1 MIKTNL
7 LELENWFAKSIIAYP
22 NDNYEQIHG
31 HYDLNKWIAAV
42 KDLVSLESSGYSKPN
57 ALTTATQN
65 WDQTEKYN
73 FLNWLKFYQDEQHLK
88 YKTAQQWYNSNDP
101 GYFLPLT
108 NPPKPKFTAPAPN
121 YQEAMQSDDHDLIS
135 PQEKKRIIENQRK
148 KIIGRLDS
156 IEKLLRSDEGQLLSG
171 DAEFDNLIGSIYDL
185 KRKINRLNKRTA
197 SVKTY
202 EDILV
207 LETNKLSNKGF
218 HKAAGFLKSAADEM
232 LNDVAKENDKTND
245 KKLPENQGVQDA
257 PEPQEAP
264 KDQPEQKLPT
274 PASPPAPTQ
283 SVGNPGQIPSENPQA
298 SGAPNNTPDLSKGLT
313 EFLDNL
319 ETGSFTAK
327 EDLNDIN
334 DIDDELEIQADW
346 NDEDEL
352 VIYAQEAP
360 APSPKPTGDLINKN
374 VVSPATNPIPAP
386 AGNVPKKLPADPNQ
400 PVKLPDGNMVDELLN
415 TALKDITIEDVIAK
429 LQEIDKIFKTREIPR
444 QLTLVDMMLSKLGLS
459 SYFDNLA
466 ESINKSYDS
475 NQYISGRISEIL
487 NVLNSSTGKVV
498 IPNAAVVNNSA
509 EPVRQKLQEDS
520 DKENQ
525 RKIVKKQLQNK
536 QLDEMNDNSLNGD
549 QPAPDVQIEAPK
561 TAIPPK

>member
-7 LELENWFAKSIIAYP
+7 LELENWFSKSIIAYP
-22 NDNYEQIHG
+22 NDNYEQIYG
-31 HYDLNKWIAAV
+31 QYDLNKWIAAV
-42 KDLVSLESSGYSKPN
+42 KDLVSLESSGYTKSD
-57 ALTTATQN
+57 ALNSATQN
-65 WDQTEKYN
+65 WDSTEKYN
-73 FLNWLKFYQDEQHLK
+73 FLNWLKFYQEEQHLK

-101 GYFLPLT
+101 GYFLPLA
-108 NPPKPKFTAPAPN
+108 NPPKFKSSAPPS
-121 YQEAMQSDDHDLIS
+121 YQDAMQSDDHDLIS

-171 DAEFDNLIGSIYDL
+171 DDEFDNLIGSIYDL

-202 EDILV
+202 EDILI
-207 LETNKLSNKGF
+207 LETNKLSKLGF
-218 HKAAGFLKSAADEM
+218 YTAAGFLKKAAGEM
-232 LNDVAKENDKTND
+232 LNDIAKTDKTTD
-245 KKLPENQGVQDA
+245 KTLPENQGIDA
-257 PEPQEAP
+257 AE
-264 KDQPEQKLPT
+264 
-274 PASPPAPTQ
+274 PASQEDKTQEDPKELPLPATPPAPTQ

-298 SGAPNNTPDLSKGLT
+298 SGAPNNTPDLSKGLS

-352 VIYAQEAP
+352 IIYAQEALTP
-360 APSPKPTGDLINKN
+360 AAKPTGDLINKN
-374 VVSPATNPIPAP
+374 VVNPATNNVVPAQQ
-386 AGNVPKKLPADPNQ
+386 KKSLPADPDQ
-400 PVKLPDGNMVDELLN
+400 PVKLPNSNLVDELLN

-498 IPNAAVVNNSA
+498 IPNAAVVNDSA
-509 EPVRQKLQEDS
+509 APVRQRLEQDAE
-520 DKENQ
+520 KENQ

-536 QLDEMNDNSLNGD
+536 QLDEMNDNSLNGT
-549 QPAPDVQIEAPK
+549 QPAPDVQIEAPT
-561 TAIPPK
+561 TAVPPK